1 MRASEAEAC
10 SQKSSKL
17 LRVLFLLWVAFVA
30 FALPE
35 IIAGT
40 GAGWLVSPFVF
51 ILVIPLYA
59 SHFLFLTHI
68 AVKTGRTSWPALY
81 IFGLIFGL
89 YETWV
94 TKVIWS
100 GYPGEEGFAMGT
112 IGTIGTWFGVHET
125 LGLVMFYHAVVS
137 FLLPI
142 VVLSTLFPG
151 FGRHFPVGNWLL
163 AKTRWGAARRT
174 GLLLMLGI
182 VSGFNMADVG
192 LYLFTWVPALVVS
205 ALGYWGL
212 SKTGMT
218 AIEPVTRSAVT
229 QPNLGRAGLGLTLV
243 VLVLIY
249 GITYGLIL
257 PENLPPKEA
266 QFITLALYLVLMLIL
281 IILPTR
287 EKTLREI
294 DTKQLSEQRT
304 ILVRWIVSVFL
315 LGLLT
320 SVFASAGGM
329 AFPAFFIG
337 VTFVFAGMVIV
348 GVVLFLWLVIWRGIF
363 RRGKREESLA
373 V

>member
-1 MRASEAEAC
+1 MRASEAALR
-10 SQKSSKL
+10 SQKSSKF

-100 GYPGEEGFAMGT
+100 GYPGEDGFAMGT
-112 IGTIGTWFGVHET
+112 IGTWWGVHET

-142 VVLSTLFPG
+142 VVLSTLFPS

-163 AKTRWGAARRT
+163 AKTKWGAIRRT

-218 AIEPVTRSAVT
+218 AIEPVTRSTVAR
-229 QPNLGRAGLGLTLV
+229 PNLGRVGLGFVVV

-249 GITYGLIL
+249 AITYGLIL

-266 QFITLALYLVLMLIL
+266 QFITLVLYLVLVLVL
-281 IILPTR
+281 IILPPR
-287 EKTLREI
+287 DKTLREI
-294 DTKQLSEQRT
+294 DTKQLSAQRT
-304 ILVRWIVSVFL
+304 ILVRWIASVFL

-320 SVFASAGGM
+320 SVLASAGGM
-329 AFPAFFIG
+329 AFPPFFIG
-337 VTFVFAGMVIV
+337 VTFVFASMVIV